1 MNNHIK
7 AKDLAN
13 QLGLYLKVVTSVK
26 AFDNYN
32 SFFNIYDQ
40 SDEPC
45 RRIVVLTPY
54 EDLEEVYDENPD
66 EAITSPK
73 LVDGSLWLEEYPLTT
88 KPKNISLDEVCIDE
102 NLIKSLIDSNIK

>member
-7 AKDLAN
+7 AKDLAK

-73 LVDGSLWLEEYPLTT
+73 FVDDSLWLEEYPLTT
-88 KPKNISLDEVCIDE
+88 NPKNISLDEVCIDE
-102 NLIKSLIDSNIK
+102 ILIKSLIDSNHK